1 MPLYWP
7 FLEWFVLMSQC
18 FAADTAPF
26 GPTNFMYS
34 MWQSSSE
41 LAGYAQQDA
50 HEFLISCKYTTLP
63 SYLSW
68 LVLTQLFF
76 ATALNLLHSSTPNHK
91 NVDCPCIVHST
102 FAGQLRSEVKCGK
115 CSNVTTS
122 ADPFLD
128 LSLDLRPGKNVMTG
142 LAKENTLAGCLAR
155 YVPFLM
161 SSGALC

>member
-1 MPLYWP
+1 
-7 FLEWFVLMSQC
+7 
-18 FAADTAPF
+18 
-26 GPTNFMYS
+26 MYS

-50 HEFLISCKYTTLP
+50 HEFLISCERLSFPCPIALLTFPP
-63 SYLSW
+63 SILY
-68 LVLTQLFF
+68 
-76 ATALNLLHSSTPNHK
+76 TALNLLHSSTPNHK
-91 NVDCPCIVHST
+91 NVDCPCIVHTT

-128 LSLDLRPGKNVMTG
+128 LSLDLRPGKNVTTG

-155 YVPFLM
+155 
-161 SSGALC
+161 